1 MKWNLFIIRDHATVI
16 LIHERLAAAL
26 VNDIE
31 RERNVEESEEIDEI
45 ESFPA
50 DDDDCD
56 VDYVPNE
63 DDASDTENEVVIEPN
78 DLFDS
83 DEEFTES
90 ETQNLCT
97 STSEEFFYGKDG
109 TKWEKNE
116 PNTGVRIRQHNV
128 MRFKS
133 GPKERNSVPVE
144 IQYKNEMRLI
154 QVKKKK
160 IWKDVT
166 ESELDAFIGI
176 LLAAGVSHNNTQ
188 KSEVLMAYRWPTD
201 IQSSYNYMNENLAK
215 NYSPY
220 ENITIDEQLFPY
232 RGKTKFTQ
240 YISSKP
246 AKYGIKIWWACD
258 SKTKYALLG
267 KLYTGR
273 QEGNERETNQEG
285 AKRLT
290 KIGLTFVGT
299 IRSNKICIPEE
310 MRKHTSRIVLSSRFG
325 FNDNLVSIC
334 RYVPKKNKCVNLL
347 STVHYTKCEDE
358 AKKPETI
365 LFYNKNKG
373 GVDCM
378 DQMVTHFTSK
388 RATKRWTFAFFCNML
403 YVMAL
408 AVFCICKEIDG
419 TKISDARRNFLW
431 MLSNTLALPNIE
443 QRMQN
448 VHINKQFSSRSA
460 FESFFGRPMN
470 ISIHI
475 QLHLYFPFSFSSH
488 FFCFRFFFCFR
499 PHQK

>member
-1 MKWNLFIIRDHATVI
+1 MKTASKQQKLTFY
-16 LIHERLAAAL
+16 ERLATAL

-45 ESFPA
+45 ELFPA

-63 DDASDTENEVVIEPN
+63 DDASDIENEVIIEPN
-78 DLFDS
+78 DLVDS

-97 STSEEFFYGKDG
+97 STSEECFYGKDG

-128 MRFKS
+128 MRFRS
-133 GPKERNSVPVE
+133 GPKERNSVPIEVFKKFFTPDIAFIIITE
-144 IQYKNEMRLI
+144 TNRYGKDSIQKWNASNPGR
-154 QVKKKK
+154 KKKV
-160 IWKDVT
+160 WKDVT

-188 KSEVLMAYRWPTD
+188 KSEVLWRTD
-201 IQSSYNYMNENLAK
+201 GLPIFRAAMSHKRFLLLTRYIRFDDGRTRPFRLQSDKAAPIRDIWNYMNENLAK

-240 YISSKP
+240 YIPSKP

-258 SKTKYALLG
+258 SKTKYPLQG

-273 QEGNERETNQEG
+273 QEGNERETNQGENVMLQLAKSYSNSGRTIIADNFFTTLEG

-290 KIGLTFVGT
+290 KIGLAFVVT
-299 IRSNKICIPEE
+299 IRSNKRCIPEE
-310 MRKHTSRIVLSSRFG
+310 MRKHPSRPVLSSRFG

-334 RYVPKKNKCVNLL
+334 SYVPKKK
-347 STVHYTKCEDE
+347 
-358 AKKPETI
+358 
-365 LFYNKNKG
+365 
-373 GVDCM
+373 
-378 DQMVTHFTSK
+378 
-388 RATKRWTFAFFCNML
+388 
-403 YVMAL
+403 
-408 AVFCICKEIDG
+408 
-419 TKISDARRNFLW
+419 
-431 MLSNTLALPNIE
+431 
-443 QRMQN
+443 
-448 VHINKQFSSRSA
+448 
-460 FESFFGRPMN
+460 
-470 ISIHI
+470 
-475 QLHLYFPFSFSSH
+475 
-488 FFCFRFFFCFR
+488 
-499 PHQK
+499 